1 MLGCLTPVLVVMLCG
16 NGRFGQHGLARLSII
31 ASDGDLC
38 RTDRLC
44 GDPQQTSAAGL
55 EKPAVTKAPVTK
67 VVVTKPTPVLKVV
80 RGSKKGGRPRLGKE
94 VLTGAERT
102 RGWRSRGS
110 GGGTS

>member
-1 MLGCLTPVLVVMLCG
+1 MAVCPICGKNLDLVGRLHLCVPV
-16 NGRFGQHGLARLSII
+16 
-31 ASDGDLC
+31 
-38 RTDRLC
+38 T
-44 GDPQQTSAAGL
+44 
-55 EKPAVTKAPVTK
+55 KPAVTKAPVTK